1 MLGWLKQNASKA
13 REALTGEV
21 KRHQNRKFMDAMASG
36 CAMLAVADNEVT
48 AAEKQKM
55 LGFVQSSPE
64 LKVFNI
70 TDVISQF
77 NEAVGKFE
85 FDVQLGRAE
94 ALKVI
99 SKIKADD
106 GASRLLI
113 RVLCAIGASD
123 GKFDDNEKAVCRLIC
138 AELGLNPVDF
148 EL

>member
-1 MLGWLKQNASKA
+1 MLAWLKTNAAAA
-13 REALTGEV
+13 REALSGEV
-21 KRHQNRKFMDAMASG
+21 KRHQNRKFMEATASG
-36 CAMLAVADNEVT
+36 CAMLAVADNEVS

-55 LGFVQSSPE
+55 VGFVQSSPE

-70 TDVISQF
+70 ADVIKHF

-85 FDVQLGRAE
+85 FDVQIGRAE

-99 SKIKADD
+99 SKIKGDD

-123 GKFDDNEKAVCRLIC
+123 GEFDENEKAACRLIC
-138 AELGLNPVDF
+138 LELGLNPADF